1 MAFTARHSQ
10 WGRLDATMADLGCG
24 RAWSLVHRTRPRTP
38 LVCLECGHGL
48 HAKVSPRGLRF
59 FAHDPQAPECVL
71 AGESLEHHLLK
82 LQLVT
87 LVREAGWYGELEVR
101 ADDGSWRAD
110 VMAISP
116 DGSKRFAW
124 EAQLSPITIELVRE
138 RTDNLHRD
146 GVRVCWVAPTVR
158 PWLGWVPSIHVATPS
173 WESDQWDVTSG
184 IARLDTRPQ
193 PEGREGP
200 PVRWWAPVSGVS
212 LRDFVAWVL
221 GERVVEHRLVEGVF
235 NLPHATGGHWRAFW
249 TTQQNMARGNELEE
263 ADREYAEQEARRNR
277 LLHEQ
282 MTASV
287 NEALEREKAEAAE
300 AARRE
305 TRKAYGNSHSEIAET
320 RKEALRQAL
329 DLWAATEGIPALQLV
344 FGAGGGAL
352 YWAGGSAVLLDGRP
366 YGTLMP
372 AISLLGDLPADKSM
386 VLFATSRTEER
397 DLARF
402 APPGTKVVRLAG
414 RGVLAVDG
422 FADRLISGEFVTL
435 EMEQRQRDAFGHKRN
450 HHSRD
455 GLLGSAAISLRQF
468 RRAGASDFDSLLRFC
483 REMGELV
490 ADGFLDQEA
499 TCSMIVHVA
508 LGIGWKERSADGS
521 QDLAEFV
528 RHDVATTIR
537 WKVEEAERKKNALN
551 RQGSVGGAHQG

>member
-1 MAFTARHSQ
+1 
-10 WGRLDATMADLGCG
+10 MADLGCG
-24 RAWSLVHRTRPRTP
+24 RAWNMVHRTRPRTP
-38 LVCLECGHGL
+38 LACMECGHGL

-71 AGESLEHHLLK
+71 ARESLEHHLLK

-124 EAQLSPITIELVRE
+124 EAQLSPITVERIRE
-138 RTDNLHRD
+138 RTENLRRD
-146 GVRVCWVAPTVR
+146 GIRVCWVAPTVR
-158 PWLGWVPSIHVATPS
+158 PWVGWVPSIHVATPS
-173 WESDQWDVTSG
+173 WESDRWDVASG

-193 PEGREGP
+193 PEGQARP
-200 PVRWWAPVSGVS
+200 PLRWWVPVGGVTF
-212 LRDFVAWVL
+212 RDFVAWVL
-221 GERVVEHRLVEGVF
+221 GEQLVEHRLVEGAID
-235 NLPHATGGHWRAFW
+235 LPHATGGHWRAFW
-249 TTQQNMARGNELEE
+249 TMQQHITKEKELEE
-263 ADREYAEQEARRNR
+263 ADREYAEQEARRIG

-282 MTASV
+282 MMADI
-287 NEALEREKAEAAE
+287 NEALEKEKVEALE
-300 AARRE
+300 AARQE
-305 TRKAYGNSHSEIAET
+305 ARKAYGSAHSDIAET

-329 DLWAATEGIPALQLV
+329 DLWAATEGIPPVQLV

-372 AISLLGDLPADKSM
+372 AVSLLDDLPADKSM

-397 DLARF
+397 DLVRF

-422 FADRLISGEFVTL
+422 FADNLISGKFVTA
-435 EMEQRQRDAFGHKRN
+435 EMEQRQRDAFGHKRSP
-450 HHSRD
+450 HSRD
-455 GLLGSAAISLRQF
+455 YLLVSVTVSLRYF
-468 RRAGASDFDSLLRFC
+468 RSAGISDSDSLLRFS

-508 LGIGWKERSADGS
+508 LKIGWKERSSDGS
-521 QDLAEFV
+521 QSLAEFV
-528 RHDVATTIR
+528 QRDVAATIR
-537 WKVEEAERKKNALN
+537 RKAEAVERKKKLN
-551 RQGSVGGAHQG
+551 QQGGT